1 MLTIA
6 EVTKAMPPQ
15 LKANVSQDLVDLVNN
30 ISGDPEACRT
40 IRETFISYTTV
51 LKEGRFKT
59 EDYVYA
65 VTYVSYKL
73 MGYNNKEAYART
85 FPARYQALV
94 AKGATE
100 KDISAYVA
108 AYNKGKLV
116 NLILEQT
123 LIPVWVL
130 NQEVYQKAIT
140 VQAELMMTAKSEKV
154 RAEAANSILTHLK
167 KPEKKEIELR
177 LDTSDNSGLNE
188 LKDKLLEMAQLQQ
201 ELIQAGLSTKDIA
214 HQRLIPVD
222 DSNIIDAEV
231 IEVTGP
237 NALPDKESLHG

>member
-15 LKANVSQDLVDLVNN
+15 LKGNVSQDLVDLVNN
-30 ISGDPEACRT
+30 ISNDPEACRT
-40 IRETFISYTTV
+40 IRETFISYTSV
-51 LKEGRFKT
+51 LKEGRFKS

-130 NQEVYQKAIT
+130 NQEVYQKAIS
-140 VQAELMMTAKSEKV
+140 VQAELMLTAKSEKV

-177 LDTSDNSGLNE
+177 LDTADNSGLNE

-214 HQRLIPVD
+214 HQRLVPAD
-222 DSNIIDAEV
+222 DGSIIDAEV
-231 IEVTGP
+231 IESSGP
-237 NALPDKESLHG
+237 NTLPDKES

>member
-15 LKANVSQDLVDLVNN
+15 LKGNVSQDLVDLVNN
-30 ISGDPEACRT
+30 ISNDPEACRT
-40 IRETFISYTTV
+40 IRETFISYTSV
-51 LKEGRFKT
+51 LKEGRFKS

-100 KDISAYVA
+100 KDISAYVS

-130 NQEVYQKAIT
+130 NQEVYQKAIS

-177 LDTSDNSGLNE
+177 LDTADNSGLNE

-214 HQRLIPVD
+214 HQRLVPAD
-222 DSNIIDAEV
+222 DGSIIDAEV
-231 IEVTGP
+231 IESSGP
-237 NALPDKESLHG
+237 NTLPDKES